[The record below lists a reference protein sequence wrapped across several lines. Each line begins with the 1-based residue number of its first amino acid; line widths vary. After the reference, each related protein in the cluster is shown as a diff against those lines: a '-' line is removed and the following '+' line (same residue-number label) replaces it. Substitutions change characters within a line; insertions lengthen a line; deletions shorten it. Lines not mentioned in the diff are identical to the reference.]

1 MRVKKLT
8 AKKIAPAIKQAE
20 EIVLLIRA
28 LEGQSDEGQITDSLA
43 DIADACAQLEE
54 KLETAC
60 S

>member
-1 MRVKKLT
+1 MKVSKLT

-28 LEGQSDEGQITDSLA
+28 LEGQSDMDQITDSLS
-43 DIADACAQLEE
+43 DVADACARLEE
-54 KLETAC
+54 KLEKAC